1 MALVLTS
8 KENVAKLLDRPVEQ
22 YNVIISRE
30 NWTFRVKCS
39 VNPLPWRIISSR
51 QKSGK
56 YSRDRAEAFKGAWR
70 TDLYSGDKHAGR
82 YDTGGK
88 QKKCF
93 NACHLR
99 LYGQRDQDIYFHA
112 NYILVPLGFLLGVL
126 LGYATAYSMIL
137 SAMQSS
143 GRLMSLPVKASTIG
157 ISFGYVLLSYLLAML
172 LLSRKKALLK
182 LLWQKDE

>member
-1 MALVLTS
+1 MLAILGYT
-8 KENVAKLLDRPVEQ
+8 DRE
-22 YNVIISRE
+22 IR
-30 NWTFRVKCS
+30 TF
-39 VNPLPWRIISSR
+39 I
-51 QKSGK
+51 
-56 YSRDRAEAFKGAWR
+56 
-70 TDLYSGDKHAGR
+70 
-82 YDTGGK
+82 
-88 QKKCF
+88 
-93 NACHLR
+93 
-99 LYGQRDQDIYFHA
+99 FHA

-143 GRLMSLPVKASTIG
+143 GRLMSLPLKASTIG